1 MSFNDTFIDRVNSHK
16 HLGVFLT
23 SNLDWSVQI
32 HQTCLKANRKLFV
45 LRSVKMLQRKTLD
58 LQFKVTVKSVVD
70 CALPLYGNT
79 LQNSELA
86 RLEQLQY
93 RVAKI
98 VTGTLHFTSPEKL
111 IDDLGW
117 KTIKN
122 GLRS

>member
-1 MSFNDTFIDRVNSHK
+1 M
-16 HLGVFLT
+16 
-23 SNLDWSVQI
+23 
-32 HQTCLKANRKLFV
+32 
-45 LRSVKMLQRKTLD
+45 
-58 LQFKVTVKSVVD
+58 D

-86 RLEQLQY
+86 QLEQLQY

-98 VTGTLHFTSPEKL
+98 VTGTFHFTSPEKL

-122 GLRS
+122 RIEILGLCIFQKILKYELRPLIKNAAKRSRQHPENNTGNMPSAVFALSINKSLDPTPI

>member
-1 MSFNDTFIDRVNSHK
+1 MDY
-16 HLGVFLT
+16 
-23 SNLDWSVQI
+23 
-32 HQTCLKANRKLFV
+32 
-45 LRSVKMLQRKTLD
+45 
-58 LQFKVTVKSVVD
+58 
-70 CALPLYGNT
+70 ALPLYGNT

-117 KTIKN
+117 KTIKKQIEIL
-122 GLRS
+122 GLCIFQKRGYIPYPNYGHEFLNSFSPTFQNYGTVYLFPPNFLKLLISNVN

>member
-1 MSFNDTFIDRVNSHK
+1 
-16 HLGVFLT
+16 
-23 SNLDWSVQI
+23 
-32 HQTCLKANRKLFV
+32 
-45 LRSVKMLQRKTLD
+45 MLQRKTLD
-58 LQFKVTVKSVVD
+58 LQFKVMVKSVVD